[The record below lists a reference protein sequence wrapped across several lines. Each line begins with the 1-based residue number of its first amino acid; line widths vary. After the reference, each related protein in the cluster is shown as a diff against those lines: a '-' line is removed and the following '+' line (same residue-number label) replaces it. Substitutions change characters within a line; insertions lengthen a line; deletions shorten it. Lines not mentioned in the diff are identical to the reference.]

1 LSFAINP
8 SPNPGKSEVQDL
20 MKRAAFVVLLFIAP
34 LTAFASTP
42 TQAVIVM
49 TTPSTHFA
57 AKSLSAM
64 FDPSISADERDLRE
78 LPGINGFAA
87 NLTDAEIAALK
98 ASGTTVSI
106 EPDLERH
113 AFADDSVTPGQQ
125 TTPYGVNDVKAPAVW
140 PVTRGKSLANGP
152 AIHIA
157 IIDTGIDYHH
167 PELAAVFKEGFN
179 FVSRTSDP
187 LDDNGHGSHVA
198 GIIAAA
204 NDGAGV
210 VGIASGV
217 DVYSLKVLNACGS
230 GRTSDIIQAVQW
242 VVDKKKEVGGNWIIN
257 LSLGATDA
265 SDSEQAQF
273 QTASDAGVLTFAA
286 SGNGYSGAD
295 GLAYPAGY
303 SSVVSVGS
311 VNSTNTVSTFSQR
324 GADLKVVAPGER
336 VLSTFTDGQ
345 ATAVGGA
352 GVVARFAEG
361 FDKDG
366 NPICLSNGPVT
377 ASTVFAGAG
386 APSEYP
392 AGSTGKIALVLR
404 GGTDPADPTGFT
416 FFAKAKY
423 AKAAGAVGIIVINII
438 DTATNAPRL
447 FVRPGFTL
455 TQADVP
461 KVVPLA
467 LVSIEDGA
475 SLKAKAGSSVSM
487 AFNGTGSTNTY
498 ELLDGTS
505 MACPHAVGAAALV
518 WAVSP
523 NSTAGNIA
531 TALEQTATDLGDAGK
546 DTTYGYGLVNAYDAA
561 KQLNPAAFGSGVT
574 PVIGPVT
581 GRMAGR
587 RGH

>member
-8 SPNPGKSEVQDL
+8 SPNPGKSEVYIR
-20 MKRAAFVVLLFIAP
+20 MKRAAFVALLFIAP
-34 LTAFASTP
+34 LTAFA
-42 TQAVIVM
+42 VIVM
-49 TTPSTHFA
+49 AKPSTHFA

-64 FDPSISADERDLRE
+64 FDPNISAGERDLRE

-113 AFADDSVTPGQQ
+113 AFADDSVTAGQQ
-125 TTPYGVNDVKAPAVW
+125 TTPYGVNDVSAPAVW
-140 PVTRGKSLANGP
+140 SVTRGKSLANGP
-152 AIHIA
+152 AIHVA

-167 PELAAVFKEGFN
+167 PELAAVFKSGFN
-179 FVSRTSDP
+179 FVARTSDP

-204 NDGAGV
+204 NNGAGV
-210 VGIASGV
+210 VGIASDV

-242 VVDKKKEVGGNWIIN
+242 VVDKKKEIGGNWIIN
-257 LSLGATDA
+257 LSLGSDTK

-273 QTASDAGVLTFAA
+273 QTASDAGILVFAA
-286 SGNGYSGAD
+286 SGNGYSGSD
-295 GLAYPAGY
+295 GLAYPADY
-303 SSVVSVGS
+303 PTVVSVGS
-311 VNSTNTVSTFSQR
+311 VDSTNTVSSFSQR
-324 GADLKVVAPGER
+324 GANLKVVAPGER

-345 ATAVGGA
+345 VTSASA
-352 GVVARFAEG
+352 GSVARFAEG
-361 FDKDG
+361 FDKDS

-377 ASTVFAGAG
+377 AATVFAGSG

-392 AGSTGKIALVLR
+392 AGSSGKIALVQR

-423 AKAAGAVGIIVINII
+423 AKAAGVVGVIVINII
-438 DTATNAPRL
+438 DTATNAPRP
-447 FVRPGFTL
+447 FVRPGFTM
-455 TQADVP
+455 TQADIA

-467 LVSIEDGA
+467 LVPIEDGA
-475 SLKAKAGSSVSM
+475 ALKAKAGSSVSM
-487 AFNGTGSTNTY
+487 AFNGTGSSDTY

-505 MACPHAVGAAALV
+505 MACPHAVGTAALV

-523 NSTAGNIA
+523 NSTAGNVA
-531 TALEQTATDLGDAGK
+531 TALEQTAKDLGDSGK
-546 DTTYGYGLVNAYDAA
+546 DTTYGYGLVNAYAAA

-574 PVIGPVT
+574 PVIGPVN
-581 GRMAGR
+581 GRMPGR